1 MPADMEEEG
10 SLASKA
16 AGRIRN
22 MLIEG
27 YFGPGEKLSEVQVA
41 GLLGISRNT
50 LREVFRILASQGL
63 LTQVPNRGA
72 FVAAP
77 DEAAVIDIY
86 RTRRV
91 IQRGAV
97 HAATLGHPALARMR
111 ALVVEA
117 EDMRRA
123 GNWQAVGTLNM
134 DFHRA
139 MVEFCDS
146 ARLSACFDLVM
157 AELRLV
163 FGQLADTGHLHEPY
177 VELNAA
183 LYKLLLEGRTAEA
196 LSLLDHYLI
205 QSERSV
211 LAALHRRRAEPPVRT
226 EPGASRTNRR

>member
-1 MPADMEEEG
+1 MLADIEQG

-16 AGRIRN
+16 ATEIRN

-27 YFGPGEKLSEVQVA
+27 HFGPGEKLSEVQVA
-41 GLLGISRNT
+41 SQLGISRNT

-63 LTQVPNRGA
+63 LIHVPNRGA

-97 HAATLGHPALARMR
+97 HAAALGHPALARMQ
-111 ALVVEA
+111 ALVA
-117 EDMRRA
+117 DAGNMRDG

-139 MVEFCDS
+139 MVELCDS
-146 ARLSACFDLVM
+146 SRLSACFDLVM

-163 FGQLADTGHLHEPY
+163 FGQLIDTGHLHEPY
-177 VELNAA
+177 VELNAS

-196 LSLLDHYLI
+196 LSLLDHYLV

-211 LAALHRRRAEPPVRT
+211 LAALHRRRSDQKAVT
-226 EPGASRTNRR
+226 